1 MAGSS
6 STVSDFA
13 RESLLETTPAAH
25 VGTFIDIFDEPSKD
39 PQVII
44 KTHTFECTNVA
55 YPGWYWAVTI
65 ATISGEEPTVS
76 EINLLPGA
84 AALVP
89 TAWTPWAERVQPGD
103 LGVGDLLPAPKND
116 TRLTAGFTAADEDA
130 AIEQLLPPQ
139 WELGLGREQ
148 VLSVEGIDRA
158 VNRWFAGP
166 TSPRS
171 AMAKSAPAPC
181 SSCGY
186 LMAIGGSLGQAFGVC
201 ANEFGAADGQ
211 VVAMNYGCGAHSSVK
226 PDFSAPVPV
235 IDLVIDDEGDELA
248 DGSQLE
254 DYVADVPVESDE
266 NESDDLTDEVE
277 DLADDVEDDA
287 SEEAVLDYIDHLD
300 EDTDVEQHLF
310 DEFGEEADDDT
321 EDSED

>member
-6 STVSDFA
+6 SVTSVSDFA
-13 RESLLETTPAAH
+13 RESLLETTPAAY
-25 VGTFIDIFDEPSKD
+25 VGAQLEVVDEPSD
-39 PQVII
+39 DSQVVI
-44 KTHTFECTNVA
+44 KSHTFECTNAA
-55 YPGWYWAVTI
+55 YPGWYWAVTVV
-65 ATISGEEPTVS
+65 TVNEDDPTVS

-89 TAWTPWAERVQPGD
+89 AAWTPWAERVQPGD
-103 LGVGDLLPAPKND
+103 LGVGDLLPAPEND
-116 TRLTAGFTAADEDA
+116 TRLTAGFTAADEDS

-171 AMAKSAPAPC
+171 AMAKSAPASC
-181 SSCGY
+181 SSCGF

-211 VVAMNYGCGAHSSVK
+211 IVAMNYGCGAHSSVK
-226 PDFSAPVPV
+226 PDLSAPVPV

-248 DGSQLE
+248 DGSELE
-254 DYVADVPVESDE
+254 DYVAEEPVAENDDTDVDADSEETSDE
-266 NESDDLTDEVE
+266 DL
-277 DLADDVEDDA
+277 
-287 SEEAVLDYIDHLD
+287 VLDYIDHLD
-300 EDTDVEQHLF
+300 EDTEVEQHVF
-310 DEFGEEADDDT
+310 DEFGDESDDDA
-321 EDSED
+321 EENEG

>member
-1 MAGSS
+1 MSS
-6 STVSDFA
+6 LTINDLA
-13 RESLLETTPAAH
+13 KQALLETTDAAH
-25 VGTFIDIFDEPSKD
+25 VGAYIEAVDEPSED
-39 PQVII
+39 SQVVI
-44 KTHTFECTNVA
+44 KTHTFECTNAA

-65 ATISGEEPTVS
+65 ATINGEEPTVS
-76 EINLLPGA
+76 EINLLPGS

-89 TAWTPWAERVQPGD
+89 SAWTPWAERVQPGD
-103 LGVGDLLPAPKND
+103 LGVGDLLPAPEND
-116 TRLTAGFTAADEDA
+116 TRLTAGFTAADEDS

-158 VNRWFAGP
+158 VSRWFSGP
-166 TSPRS
+166 TSARS
-171 AMAKSAPAPC
+171 AMAKSAPASC
-181 SSCGY
+181 SSCGF

-211 VVAMNYGCGAHSSVK
+211 VVALNFGCGAHSSVK
-226 PDFSAPVPV
+226 PDLSAPVPV

-254 DYVADVPVESDE
+254 DYVPDVAVESDDNESEE
-266 NESDDLTDEVE
+266 NESE
-277 DLADDVEDDA
+277 DLVDDVEDDA

-300 EDTDVEQHLF
+300 EDTEVEQHIF
-310 DEFGEEADDDT
+310 DEFGDEAEDDT